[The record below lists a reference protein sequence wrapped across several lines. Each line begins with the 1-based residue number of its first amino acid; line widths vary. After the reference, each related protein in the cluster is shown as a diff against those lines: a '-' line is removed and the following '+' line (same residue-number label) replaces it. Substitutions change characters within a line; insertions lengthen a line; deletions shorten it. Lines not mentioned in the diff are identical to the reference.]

1 MPFTAPHAVYN
12 GPDVSITLSL
22 TFLTDRTIRERELFA
37 ANHKLRKLG
46 MSPKPVGS
54 SPLREEAKLKALHA
68 WTSAK
73 SLLRRGPAGSGR
85 SY

>member
-1 MPFTAPHAVYN
+1 MPFSAPHAVYN

-22 TFLTDRTIRERELFA
+22 TFLTERTIRERELFA

-46 MSPKPVGS
+46 MHPKPVGS

-73 SLLRRGPAGSGR
+73 ALLGKGPASKR